1 MGIHVPDINRAI
13 NISKLLGLDMI
24 GVDSGYSTNMI
35 PQEDVILRMDK
46 KNPIADYFPFLIVSD
61 NIRSLDSKT
70 DLFVIDPFQ
79 RKDTIKR
86 KVKSGLGIEISIAS
100 ARKLE
105 AVMAGRW
112 LKEVKSIYEF
122 CQANNCQFILASGA
136 SSVNEMISARSF
148 DSILN
153 VIGIS
158 PRIYWKEISEWLYAK
173 SKARWYHAKS

>member
-1 MGIHVPDINRAI
+1 MGIRVTDINRALT
-13 NISKLLGLDMI
+13 ISKLLGLDMI
-24 GVDSGYSTNMI
+24 GVDSDYSTNMM

-46 KNPIADYFPFLIVSD
+46 KYPIADYFPYLIVSY
-61 NIRSLDSKT
+61 NIRSVDSKT
-70 DLFVIDPFQ
+70 DLIVIDPFQ

-86 KVKSGLGIEISIAS
+86 KVKSGLGIEISIAP
-100 ARKLE
+100 ARRLE

-122 CQANNCQFILASGA
+122 CQSNNCQFVLASGA

-158 PRIYWKEISEWLYAK
+158 PRIYWKEISQWLYAK
-173 SKARWYHAKS
+173 RKARWYHAKS